1 MLDHLREKRP
11 HRCACMIQV
20 LQTSGLGDGH
30 LSQLAAWSLQLQ
42 MAFERMSTIKEYR

>member
-1 MLDHLREKRP
+1 ML
-11 HRCACMIQV
+11 QV

-42 MAFERMSTIKEYR
+42 MAFERMSAIKEYR